1 MKNINNYIIEK
12 LKVNKEV
19 AEVKPIDKVKE
30 AFKYFNVEHYK
41 PEDKF
46 YDELEDYFNE
56 HKFKDIKI
64 VSKEAIPS
72 VFKSNSGLD
81 YIEYIP
87 KEKYNEK
94 LERYYASAL
103 DSIYTLPDPQ
113 PKNNGDIISVLGN
126 EKVVGYWDIG
136 LPLSYNV
143 IFFEKI

>member
-30 AFKYFNVEHYK
+30 AFKHFDVEHYK

-64 VSKEAIPS
+64 VSKDAIPS
-72 VFKSNSGLD
+72 VFKSDSGLD
-81 YIEYIP
+81 YIEYIS
-87 KEKYNEK
+87 KEEYNEK
-94 LERYYASAL
+94 QERYYAGPL
-103 DSIYTLPDPQ
+103 DIIYTLPDPQ
-113 PKNNGDIISVLGN
+113 VKDSDKISVLGN
-126 EKVVGYWDIG
+126 EKVVGYWDVA